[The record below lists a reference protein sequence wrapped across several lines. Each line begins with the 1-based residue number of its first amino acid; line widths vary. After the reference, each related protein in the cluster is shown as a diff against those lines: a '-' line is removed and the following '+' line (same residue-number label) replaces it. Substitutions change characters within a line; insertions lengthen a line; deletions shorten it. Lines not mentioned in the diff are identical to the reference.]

1 MFGVFCFM
9 AWLVSIESDR
19 ADEAKAKAEQY
30 RYWLNTATQA
40 MREEYEI
47 LDATSKD
54 SLASQLQNKN
64 LDYQNLLKS
73 YFDLEQEL
81 TEALELLGKFRC
93 THCGNTDRDVV
104 ICYMC

>member
-1 MFGVFCFM
+1 VGGM
-9 AWLVSIESDR
+9 AFAFVAQMNLTDKAE
-19 ADEAKAKAEQY
+19 AKAEQY
-30 RYWLNTATQA
+30 RYWLNTATQT

-104 ICYMC
+104 CCYMCQV